1 MNAEQKKRDVYQELG
16 QTLGANWL
24 TLANAKQEGKKVVWI
39 PFNFSP
45 EILHAMGL
53 VPVTVEILSSVL
65 MLLEGGITP
74 YLDLSVERGFPETMC
89 STQKGAIGLL
99 EEGVIDKPDLIVN
112 GAAGF
117 CGPNAKGYEY
127 MAHKF
132 DIPVIFIDDPYYHD
146 QRAHDYYV
154 RGFKRIVKAL
164 EEMTGSKVDEDRL
177 REVCE
182 LSNQATELY
191 MEIADL
197 KRNVPNPVPNLYNSG
212 HSGTRLMLAG
222 TQEAVNFYQMM
233 LAICKERLKNGE
245 HVKPEEKIRLYV
257 MYTGLAFDMSFPA
270 WLEEEMGVTYLMD
283 ILQAFDTNP
292 FIDTTNTET
301 MIRDLA
307 VASLN
312 MPMARQLKGSWNG
325 EAGWLE
331 DTLYYAEAYKADCM
345 LFTGHVACKQAW
357 GAFRLVADEVRRQ
370 LGIPSLRLEADG
382 WDPRITPMSVIK
394 EQLTEFFEMVME
406 NKGA

>member
-1 MNAEQKKRDVYQELG
+1 MTQEGKRNVYED
-16 QTLGANWL
+16 LGAVLGPYWSR
-24 TLANAKQEGKKVVWI
+24 LASARQEGKKVAWI

-45 EILHAMGL
+45 EILHAMDIL
-53 VPVTVEILSSVL
+53 PVTVEILSSVL
-65 MLLEGGITP
+65 LALPEGLAP
-74 YLDLSVERGFPETMC
+74 YIDLSVERGFPETMC

-99 EEGVIDKPDLIVN
+99 EEGIVDKPDIIVN

-127 MAHKF
+127 MSHRF
-132 DIPVIFIDDPYYHD
+132 DIPIIFIDDPYYHD

-154 RGFKRIVKAL
+154 RGFKRIVNAL
-164 EEMTGSKVDEDRL
+164 EEMTGHGVDEVRL

-191 MEIADL
+191 MEIAEL
-197 KRNVPNPVPNLYNSG
+197 KRNVPNPVPNGYNG
-212 HSGTRLMLAG
+212 MHSSTRLMHAG
-222 TQEAVNFYQMM
+222 TQDAVDFYQMM
-233 LAICKERLKNGE
+233 LAVCRERLKNGD
-245 HVKPEEKIRLYV
+245 HVKPEERIRLYV
-257 MYTGLAFDMSFPA
+257 MYTGLSFDMSFQP

-292 FIDTTNTET
+292 FIDTTSTDT
-301 MIRDLA
+301 MVRDLA

-312 MPMARQLKGSWNG
+312 MPMARQLKGPWNG
-325 EAGWLE
+325 AAGWLQ
-331 DTLYYAEAYKADCM
+331 DTLYYAENYKADCM

-357 GAFRLVADEVRRQ
+357 GAYRLVADEVKKQ

-382 WDPRITPMSVIK
+382 WDSRITPMSVIK
-394 EQLTEFFEMVME
+394 EQLSDFFEMVLE
-406 NKGA
+406 NRQ